1 MPEVVAYENDMV
13 AQRVYH
19 LRQVGM
25 DWRAIKEDLV
35 AHNYVETAPTTQYLR
50 VMVSEYTKEMSTY
63 LGASD
68 REMLLA
74 MELSRLDVMQA
85 ALWPDVERGDPR
97 AIHEALNIMTTR
109 AKLTGMDQ
117 LNVADKQT
125 LATVLIV
132 GGDRQAYIEALTYG
146 RKQLMAGQLPD
157 DEEELEGE
165 SLEH

>member
-1 MPEVVAYENDMV
+1 VPEVVTYDSDMV

-19 LRQVGM
+19 LRQAGF
-25 DWRAIKEDLV
+25 DWRAIKDDLV
-35 AHNYVETAPTTQYLR
+35 AHNYVETAPTTNNLR
-50 VMVSEYTKEMSTY
+50 MMVSDYTKEMATY
-63 LGASD
+63 LGPSD

-74 MELSRLDVMQA
+74 MELSRLDVMQQ
-85 ALWPDVERGDPR
+85 ALWHDVEAGDPR

-157 DEEELEGE
+157 DETELEGE